1 MPTGNACNPT
11 DHKLHVL
18 CRALWSNIEAAQSW
32 RYRHALAST
41 ATCSSWMAC
50 ALHCWNIYLPWMS
63 PPTHATWAT
72 HRSLM
77 VQQLHRSPLLSSAC
91 SVAAATHLLRA
102 IHSLSCTVSQS
113 NTEPARGAATSRTKS
128 TPPLLLSTL
137 LHHIIELTPNLAGRL
152 AGSVAAMCE
161 PSCVASTLTG

>member
-1 MPTGNACNPT
+1 MSATLLMPTGNARNPT

-77 VQQLHRSPLLSSAC
+77 VQLLPRSPLLSSAC

-102 IHSLSCTVSQS
+102 IHSLSCTVSQTNKQQIQS
-113 NTEPARGAATSRTKS
+113 QPEGLQHQEQSQ
-128 TPPLLLSTL
+128 
-137 LHHIIELTPNLAGRL
+137 LHHCCCQPCCITSLN
-152 AGSVAAMCE
+152 
-161 PSCVASTLTG
+161 